1 MWWGV
6 RLDCDR
12 RGDCG
17 CCGCCCGCA
26 VAVLWLTW
34 LCVCTCCACDGASRR
49 PPRAG
54 ARHASRRARAG
65 ARVIVVTQAMG
76 RACHTV
82 CVRSACVAHTCV
94 CLQIFVTLASAQH
107 CMTIAWRLHG
117 DCMATAAAA
126 TTQASERRQ
135 SDCRGQTASL
145 SWDCLA
151 TASLQ
156 ASETRRFGRGQ
167 TTSFTNGE
175 GGQRR
180 PVFIAHKIK
189 S

>member
-107 CMTIAWRLHG
+107 CMATAWRLHG
-117 DCMATAAAA
+117 DC
-126 TTQASERRQ
+126 
-135 SDCRGQTASL
+135 CRGNN
-145 SWDCLA
+145 
-151 TASLQ
+151 
-156 ASETRRFGRGQ
+156 
-167 TTSFTNGE
+167 TSFRTATVRLPRPDCKLIVGLPRH
-175 GGQRR
+175 GQSTSFRNATVRPR
-180 PVFIAHKIK
+180 PVYKLHKRRRWTTPPGIYC
-189 S
+189 SQN